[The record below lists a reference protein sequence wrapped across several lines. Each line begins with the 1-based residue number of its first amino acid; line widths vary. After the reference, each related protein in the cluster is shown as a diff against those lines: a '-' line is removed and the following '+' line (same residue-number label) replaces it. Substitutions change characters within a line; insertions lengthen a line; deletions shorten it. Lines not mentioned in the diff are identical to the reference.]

1 MTLLNLEHQL
11 FSSVSDLKKEIVEIS
26 TALNNKPDSAFP
38 EWIDIHSKSIFGN
51 NKFIVC
57 GSTSRAEIKVL
68 AENSEVL
75 AIVDDRLSKVQKVL
89 FGIPVIDTE
98 DWISKIHAD
107 RSIISCILVST
118 SPATNHF
125 MRQCVQ
131 YNFNYLSPLQ
141 YLKLL
146 KIQNIPTAG
155 LAGRFFNYGY
165 NFYENAL
172 EHIEELLNLESVFS
186 DEYSKIS
193 FLSMLLYR
201 LTLNPTWLDRVV
213 VGHGVDYGYNSYC
226 MNKTFFKFSDDE
238 IYVDGGAFTGDTIE
252 RFIRSV
258 DGKFKYIFSFEP
270 SSFNNDEIRKRLRVL
285 QDEYLK
291 PLKSSISLVEK
302 GLWSSVTELSFNNNG
317 SLEDDNVI
325 VTPLAAHFVDSGM
338 VNHIYDDNS
347 ASNSLNKLPVT
358 TLDEATG
365 GLATFIKLEIEGSEL
380 HALNGAKETIRKNR
394 PKMAISIYHKPEDL
408 IELIN
413 FVIETGH
420 GYKLGFRQHSPF
432 VPDATV
438 LYCS

>member
-1 MTLLNLEHQL
+1 M
-11 FSSVSDLKKEIVEIS
+11 
-26 TALNNKPDSAFP
+26 
-38 EWIDIHSKSIFGN
+38 
-51 NKFIVC
+51 
-57 GSTSRAEIKVL
+57 RVL

-75 AIVDDRLSKVQKVL
+75 AIVDDRLSKIQEKL
-89 FGIPVIDTE
+89 FGVPVIDTE
-98 DWISKIHAD
+98 AWISKINAD
-107 RSIISCILVST
+107 RSIISCILVPT

-125 MRQCVQ
+125 IRQCIQ
-131 YNFNYLSPLQ
+131 HNFNYLSPLQ
-141 YLKLL
+141 YLGLL
-146 KIQNIPTAG
+146 KKQNISTAG
-155 LAGRFFNYGY
+155 LAGRLFNYGY

-172 EHIEELLNLESVFS
+172 NNIEELLSLESVFS

-213 VGHGVDYGYNSYC
+213 VGHGSDYGYNSYC
-226 MNKTFFKFSDDE
+226 TNKSFFKFSDNE
-238 IYVDGGAFTGDTIE
+238 VYVDGGAYTGDTIE

-258 DGKFKYIFSFEP
+258 DGKFKHIFSFEP
-270 SSFNNDEIRKRLRVL
+270 SSFNNNEIRKRLRIL
-285 QDEYLK
+285 QDEFLK
-291 PLKSSISLVEK
+291 PLKPSISLIEK
-302 GLWSSVTELSFNNNG
+302 GLWSSETELSFNSNG

-325 VTPLAAHFVDSGM
+325 ITPLAAHFVESGM
-338 VNHIYDDNS
+338 VNHIYEDNS
-347 ASNSLNKLPVT
+347 SSNSLNKLPVT

-365 GLATFIKLEIEGSEL
+365 GRATFIKLEIEGSEL
-380 HALNGAKETIRKNR
+380 HALNGAKETIKMNR

-413 FVIETGH
+413 FVIETGQ